1 MLANEIRDP
10 PESGLLQK
18 KKMNVHK
25 THLIRG
31 IKVSMI
37 AAIFTSI
44 TTLAD
49 SEKNLIQPN
58 TNLEARQVVTI
69 QLEALQHNDEPYND
83 AGIEQ
88 TWTLAHPLNQRQ
100 TGPFPRFTQMLKSRP
115 YRDIL
120 NHRSHSIELT
130 ESSAAH
136 VIFLITI
143 EASSGSEV
151 GYEWM
156 VEKVASGEH
165 AGCWMTTGVS
175 MPVPL
180 GDVI

>member
-1 MLANEIRDP
+1 
-10 PESGLLQK
+10 
-18 KKMNVHK
+18 
-25 THLIRG
+25 
-31 IKVSMI
+31 MI
-37 AAIFTSI
+37 AATLISI
-44 TTLAD
+44 TALAD
-49 SEKNLIQPN
+49 GEKNLIQPN

-69 QLEALQHNDEPYND
+69 QLEALQRNNDPYDD

-88 TWTLAHPLNQRQ
+88 TWTLAHPVNQRQ
-100 TGPFPRFTQMLKSRP
+100 TGPFLRFTQMLKSPP

-120 NHRSHSIELT
+120 NHRSHNIELA

-143 EASSGSEV
+143 EASSGSAV
-151 GYEWM
+151 GHEWM

>member
-1 MLANEIRDP
+1 MNEHNTNSDRGNKGWLFAIILTSMTVSADP
-10 PESGLLQK
+10 GK
-18 KKMNVHK
+18 Y
-25 THLIRG
+25 LI
-31 IKVSMI
+31 
-37 AAIFTSI
+37 
-44 TTLAD
+44 
-49 SEKNLIQPN
+49 EPN

-69 QLEALQHNDEPYND
+69 QLEALQHNDEPYVD

-100 TGPFPRFTQMLKSRP
+100 TGPFSRFTQMLKSPP
-115 YRDIL
+115 YRAIL
-120 NHRSHSIELT
+120 NHRSHHIELS
-130 ESSAAH
+130 ESSAEQ
-136 VIFLITI
+136 VIFLITV
-143 EASSGSEV
+143 EGMSGSAV

-156 VEKVASGEH
+156 VEKVMSGEH

>member
-1 MLANEIRDP
+1 MFAVIL
-10 PESGLLQK
+10 
-18 KKMNVHK
+18 
-25 THLIRG
+25 T
-31 IKVSMI
+31 SMS
-37 AAIFTSI
+37 AS
-44 TTLAD
+44 AD
-49 SEKNLIQPN
+49 SDKNLIEPN

-69 QLEALQHNDEPYND
+69 QLEALQRNDEPYDD

-100 TGPFPRFTQMLKSRP
+100 TGPFSRFTQMLKSPP

-120 NHRSHSIELT
+120 NHRSHSIELA

-143 EASSGSEV
+143 EGSSGSAV

-156 VEKVASGEH
+156 IEKVASGEH
-165 AGCWMTTGVS
+165 AGCWMTTSVS